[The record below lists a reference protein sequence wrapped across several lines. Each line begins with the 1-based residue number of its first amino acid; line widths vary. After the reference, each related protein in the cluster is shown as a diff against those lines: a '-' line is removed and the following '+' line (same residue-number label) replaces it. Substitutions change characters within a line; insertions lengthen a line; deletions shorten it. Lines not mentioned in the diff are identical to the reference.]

1 MKEWTAEELE
11 DLAYKREPMPDLR
24 SQAQALLFQSF
35 RGLYQYAA
43 MAGMSQELGRSE
55 KAKILEAYRINKFLE
70 DLQERTNQMWKRI
83 ESASSDYQK
92 SPSIATADKLLEAI
106 YGVER
111 KAMKNG
117 AAKDQG

>member
-1 MKEWTAEELE
+1 MKEWTVEELE

-55 KAKILEAYRINKFLE
+55 KAKILEAHRICFIGLSK
-70 DLQERTNQMWKRI
+70 I
-83 ESASSDYQK
+83 
-92 SPSIATADKLLEAI
+92 PIHC
-106 YGVER
+106 
-111 KAMKNG
+111 NG
-117 AAKDQG
+117 R